1 MGFLISDHPD
11 QTLDTS
17 SLLEGLNWPFVH
29 TPLKFKRGREVLHPV
44 STVSQAREK
53 KMCVC
58 VGEGGFKLRPA
69 MELRLSQCGPRAAQ
83 ELVFVGKNTKLQ
95 LVQEG
100 LLERPPWS
108 LTLAGGPDP
117 AVETVHL
124 KGCQGTVTR
133 WAGDGRH
140 WIDVAAPSGAS
151 GDEDLTALGV
161 GRSLS
166 AASRTGRG
174 FQKQSSERAVQQ

>member
-11 QTLDTS
+11 QTLDPS

-29 TPLKFKRGREVLHPV
+29 TPLKFNRGREVLHPV

-58 VGEGGFKLRPA
+58 VGEGGSNSGLPWNSGF
-69 MELRLSQCGPRAAQ
+69 LSVALGLHRSSCSW
-83 ELVFVGKNTKLQ
+83 VNTKLQ

-124 KGCQGTVTR
+124 KGCQGTVT
-133 WAGDGRH
+133 
-140 WIDVAAPSGAS
+140 SGQ
-151 GDEDLTALGV
+151 GMGV
-161 GRSLS
+161 
-166 AASRTGRG
+166 TG
-174 FQKQSSERAVQQ
+174 